1 MQNIWSETSKK
12 NRTKSSIKAKFLFSV
27 VGHNILLFPQNKEKH
42 AMQLDAKEPAKLS
55 MSPHLWDKKYTLL
68 TPPEQLEASDSR
80 ALTTSS

>member
-1 MQNIWSETSKK
+1 MRPPKK
-12 NRTKSSIKAKFLFSV
+12 SNRSSIKAKFLFSV

-42 AMQLDAKEPAKLS
+42 AMHLDEKELVKLS